1 MEKWLWNISKALLN
15 QGKQKIGSL
24 FQISGLLLKI
34 FCKIYQK
41 FDMSKIIWILNCLQ
55 FCHKTGF
62 NKNLVFETN
71 FSSRVSIVVVV
82 VLVLKSISNNRV
94 LMEVGFVTKQFVYLP
109 IHRELE
115 QFSSLWLLSVA
126 FWKIITALKS
136 HMTCYSLNLNSFFTN
151 FRNL

>member
-34 FCKIYQK
+34 FGKTYQE
-41 FDMSKIIWILNCLQ
+41 FDMSKIVWILNCLQ

-94 LMEVGFVTKQFVYLP
+94 LMKVGFVYLP

-136 HMTCYSLNLNSFFTN
+136 HMTCYSLNLNSFFSN

>member
-1 MEKWLWNISKALLN
+1 MNV
-15 QGKQKIGSL
+15 
-24 FQISGLLLKI
+24 
-34 FCKIYQK
+34 
-41 FDMSKIIWILNCLQ
+41 NCLQ

-126 FWKIITALKS
+126 F
-136 HMTCYSLNLNSFFTN
+136 
-151 FRNL
+151 